1 MKKLLLIV
9 SMFIISLFTL
19 TSCKN
24 TDKELVDWTEEK
36 YEAVV
41 ELPED
46 IKKEMKGKLR
56 VTTSPDYAPYT
67 FLDMKAEGLKRFQ
80 GADIFLANYL
90 AQSLGLEL
98 EIVESNFDGLTIQLD
113 NNRADLILAGMTYTE
128 ERAKNYDITDY
139 YYANGDGGQ
148 VLLVLKDQYDNLNS
162 KDAMNQNHITIGA
175 QAGSVQFQL
184 AEEQLEAA
192 SVKPFSKIDDGL
204 NRLKHGNFQALALSG
219 INAKTAI
226 KKDSSLK
233 IIDSFVLVED
243 NPSGTMGLLKK
254 GSDLTTYINEA
265 LEKLDAKAYENWLNA
280 SIDYSVAIS
289 VDVNTNFFKRF
300 GLVISEYGTEFLK
313 GTGITLALSAVTVI
327 FGTII
332 AVGLSVIRRSKY
344 VAVRS
349 VGNAYVEFVRGIP
362 LLLLLWLLYMI
373 SPASWPT
380 YVSVTIALFLN
391 SGAYVAEIIRAGVAG
406 VDKGQ
411 YEAGRTLGLSKF
423 QTMRKIILPQAVK
436 KILPALGNEFVSLI
450 KETSL
455 ASVFFIG
462 DLMTVKNN
470 ITAIT
475 YLSIEPFIVV
485 GIIYFVLTYGTT
497 KLIKLVEK
505 KLEA

>member
-1 MKKLLLIV
+1 MKKILLLISLV
-9 SMFIISLFTL
+9 IVSLFTL
-19 TSCKN
+19 TSCKGEN
-24 TDKELVDWTEEK
+24 SELVDWTKEK
-36 YEAVV
+36 YEQVV
-41 ELPED
+41 DLPED
-46 IKKEMKGKLR
+46 IKTKLNGTLR
-56 VTTSPDYAPYT
+56 VTTSPDYVPYT
-67 FLDMKAEGLKRFQ
+67 FLDMKESGNKRFQ

-98 EIVESNFDGLTIQLD
+98 KIVESNFDGLTTQLD
-113 NNRADLILAGMTYTE
+113 NNKADIILAGLTYTE
-128 ERAKNYDITDY
+128 ERAKNYQITDY

-148 VLLVLKDQYDNLNS
+148 VLVVLKEQYDNLNS
-162 KDAMNQNHITIGA
+162 FEAMNQSHITIGA
-175 QAGSVQFQL
+175 QAGSIQYEL
-184 AEEQLEAA
+184 AEAQLTEAKT
-192 SVKPFSKIDDGL
+192 KPFSKIDDGL
-204 NRLKHGNFQALALSG
+204 NRLKHGNFEALAMSG

-233 IIDSFVLVED
+233 IIDAFTLVEE
-243 NPSGTMGLLKK
+243 NPSGTMGLLTKNNP
-254 GSDLTTYINEA
+254 LTTYINEA
-265 LEKLDAKAYENWLNA
+265 LSLLKEGTYEHWLDL
-280 SIDYSVAIS
+280 SIDYSLAIS
-289 VDVNTNFFKRF
+289 VDVNKNFFERF
-300 GLVISEYGTEFLK
+300 GLVISEFGIEFLK
-313 GTGITLALSAVTVI
+313 GTGITLALSAITVL

-332 AVGLSVIRRSKY
+332 AVGLSVIRKSKY
-344 VAVRS
+344 IAVRS

-373 SPASWPT
+373 SPASWPA
-380 YVSVTIALFLN
+380 YLSVTIALFLN
-391 SGAYVAEIIRAGVAG
+391 SGAYVAEIIRAGVGG

-423 QTMRKIILPQAVK
+423 QTMRKIILPQAIK

-497 KLIKLVEK
+497 KLIKLAEK
-505 KLEA
+505 KMEA